1 MSSIQPN
8 KAATAAPA
16 DKTPRKPNETGT
28 ISVQG
33 HVRIFDPNTKKTIV
47 ETRG

>member
-1 MSSIQPN
+1 MSNVQQDKPVN
-8 KAATAAPA
+8 ATPE
-16 DKTPRKPNETGT
+16 KKPSKPNETGT